1 VFLQYLTEDPQFYF
15 AIVITVVV
23 SICVHELAHGIVAI
37 RLGDRTPIESGH
49 MTLNPL
55 VHMGPMAIV
64 FLLVAGI
71 SWGSM
76 PISPARLR
84 GRFAPA
90 LVAAAGPASNV
101 ALAVVA
107 LLAMGLW
114 DRFDQRGIEQ
124 MSGPLANGRYLL
136 GVFAYANFALAIF
149 NLIPV
154 PPLDGWRILANLSRS
169 YRRMVESPSSGGVML
184 VLVVILL
191 LGAGKVIA
199 PLAAALVRHGL
210 WLIRGY

>member
-1 VFLQYLTEDPQFYF
+1 MFLGYLSEDPQFYF

-37 RLGDRTPIESGH
+37 RLGDRTPVESGH

-64 FLLVAGI
+64 FLLLAGI

-84 GRFAPA
+84 GRYAPA

-101 ALAVVA
+101 ALAVMA

-114 DRFDQRGIEQ
+114 DRFDQRGVGQ
-124 MSGPLANGRYLL
+124 MPHALTNARYLL
-136 GVFAYANFALAIF
+136 GVFAYANFALAMF

-169 YRRMVESPSSGGVML
+169 YQRMVESPSAGGMMVVL
-184 VLVVILL
+184 LVVLL

-199 PLAAALVRHGL
+199 PLAAALVRQGL